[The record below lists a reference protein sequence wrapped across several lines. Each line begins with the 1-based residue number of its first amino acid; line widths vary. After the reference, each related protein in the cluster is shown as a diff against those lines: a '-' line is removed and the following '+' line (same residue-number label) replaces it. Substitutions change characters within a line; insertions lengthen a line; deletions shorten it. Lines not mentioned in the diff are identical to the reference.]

1 MALWAIKHSQWR
13 PSSAR
18 RTRALLGGRSLVAC
32 AVLVAVLA
40 TPPPVDATHVPSPIL
55 RDTNGPPLSLEPV
68 DDGAAQPAGVRGV
81 AQPRPGDIQRQGSV
95 VALFDDP
102 TDPLIVIAVDN
113 GYLTVRLRCGALCP
127 SIRLGDVVVA
137 AGQRRSEAVLDARD
151 VWVVS
156 P

>member
-1 MALWAIKHSQWR
+1 MALWAIKHSRWR
-13 PSSAR
+13 SSSAR
-18 RTRALLGGRSLVAC
+18 RTHALLGGRSLVAC
-32 AVLVAVLA
+32 AVLVALLA
-40 TPPPVDATHVPSPIL
+40 APPSANATHVPGPIL
-55 RDTNGPPLSLEPV
+55 RDTNGPPLGLEPA
-68 DDGAAQPAGVRGV
+68 DDGAVQPGGVRGV

-102 TDPLIVIAVDN
+102 ADPLIVIAVDS

-127 SIRLGDVVVA
+127 RIHLGDVVVA